1 MADFRKYSDT
11 VAISSAILHLFEEN
25 PSLGHFIGIEHTL
38 HGSSTPEVLT
48 PDITVTYDNDT
59 IGLLFELKY
68 SLPSDVRSVKDELL
82 KLSKYATARDG
93 WGVRSPVQAG
103 DFVLVCHA
111 DDVKRTVEAA
121 TEISSETS
129 NPFFSPRSFSV
140 RYWTITAPRNSE
152 RKEEMR
158 LLHAYGATGNNPL
171 QSLINQAGGVVISED
186 VLTSLRF
193 TNVFVTLKT
202 PSSIFDRTFDSERLF
217 GSSTYSKS
225 RGETQI
231 PSASRHH
238 LRKNQRRLPPPWWES
253 TTETVQVE
261 RSWIKEALD
270 NLVNLKVIER
280 IQGTDSYSIPIP
292 TVVARKATV
301 AELICKKLERLRRG
315 RTRTVLPKPVKRGK
329 GGRSGDRSITD
340 FFGNRR

>member
-1 MADFRKYSDT
+1 MSANSALMADFRKYSDT

-38 HGSSTPEVLT
+38 HGSSTEEVLT

-129 NPFFSPRSFSV
+129 NPFFSPRSFSIW
-140 RYWTITAPRNSE
+140 YWTITAPRNSE

-193 TNVFVTLKT
+193 TNVFVRQK
-202 PSSIFDRTFDSERLF
+202 
-217 GSSTYSKS
+217 
-225 RGETQI
+225 
-231 PSASRHH
+231 
-238 LRKNQRRLPPPWWES
+238 PP
-253 TTETVQVE
+253 VQ
-261 RSWIKEALD
+261 
-270 NLVNLKVIER
+270 
-280 IQGTDSYSIPIP
+280 YSIVLLIQNVFSALPLFKEQERDRYQVPLDTIDEKT
-292 TVVARKATV
+292 TVVSSLVGKHHGNCPIKR
-301 AELICKKLERLRRG
+301 IGSKKLTILLVPR
-315 RTRTVLPKPVKRGK
+315 
-329 GGRSGDRSITD
+329 
-340 FFGNRR
+340 